1 VEQAFQACT
10 ETVLGS
16 GFNPEV
22 RRGKLKETLADYQN
36 PQQEPGSERRLLLVF
51 VVTFVVLMV
60 FQPLLKK
67 FMPQPTAPQPQ
78 NQPVPAQ
85 TAAVSPAP
93 VASAPAAIAPANTIT
108 KQASTETETV
118 IENDL
123 YRITFTNRG
132 AQVKSWIL
140 KKFDNDAQNGR
151 LDLVNTAA
159 AQKYGYPLSLWT
171 YDETLRNRIK
181 SALYVSRTG
190 EIFTG
195 PGANTTAAAYELDAA
210 GQTLKAPAS
219 INFEYADQDLV
230 IRKTFHFDHTYVVNV
245 QTSVIYKG
253 AEVFAAPAWPS
264 GFGDQ
269 VTAAAYAAATI
280 DLHNDASTERSG
292 YIFFPNYVSRLA
304 VKAISGGNTIKGPF
318 EWAGTGDQYFTAIF
332 IPDDPTI
339 AAMVTLHNA
348 MEIPQKPGFNPVGA
362 SSKDTANIDLLGAA
376 VGNLRGPTTERM
388 YVGPKE
394 LAVLDAVP
402 VPTIKNDSPDL
413 RGIVNFGWWGILSRP
428 LFLWLKWTFKHIVPN
443 WGWAIVIQTLII
455 TIALLP
461 LRITQM
467 KSMLKMQRVAP
478 QIKSIQ
484 EKYKKYSLRDP
495 RKAAMN
501 EEISALYKKE
511 GVNPAGGCLPML
523 IQFPF
528 LIAYYRMLGVAL
540 ELRHAHWLWI
550 TDLSASDWVLPILM
564 VVSMVVVQRMTP
576 QAGMD
581 PAQQKMLTVMMPLMM
596 GFIFFKLAAGLNLYY
611 TESNLISIAQQ
622 AIMNR
627 TKLGREMREMLEK
640 RARKKDK

>member
-1 VEQAFQACT
+1 
-10 ETVLGS
+10 
-16 GFNPEV
+16 
-22 RRGKLKETLADYQN
+22 LADFQN

-51 VVTFVVLMV
+51 LVTFLVIMV
-60 FQPLLKK
+60 SQPLLKK
-67 FMPQPTAPQPQ
+67 YMPQPPVPQPQ
-78 NQPVPAQ
+78 NQPAPAQ
-85 TAAVSPAP
+85 TAAASPAS
-93 VASAPAAIAPANTIT
+93 VASVPAAIAPANTIT
-108 KQASTETETV
+108 KQASAEAETV

-140 KKFDNDAQNGR
+140 KKFNNDAQNGL
-151 LDLVNTAA
+151 LDLVNSAA

-171 YDETLRNRIK
+171 YDETLRNRLN
-181 SALYVSRTG
+181 SALYVASN
-190 EIFTG
+190 E
-195 PGANTTAAAYELDAA
+195 
-210 GQTLKAPAS
+210 GQLSAPAQ
-219 INFEYADQDLV
+219 ITFEYADQDLV
-230 IRKTFHFDHTYVVNV
+230 IRKSFRFDHTYLLTVETFV
-245 QTSVIYKG
+245 TYKG
-253 AEVFAAPAWPS
+253 AEIFAAPAWPA

-269 VTAAAYAAATI
+269 ITPASYAAARI
-280 DLHNDASTERSG
+280 DYHNDASTERSG

-304 VKAISGGNTIKGPF
+304 VKAISGDSTIKGPF

-332 IPDDPTI
+332 IPNDPTT
-339 AAMVTLHNA
+339 AAMVTLRNA
-348 MEIPQKPGFNPVGA
+348 LEIPQKPGFNPVGA
-362 SSKDTANIDLLGAA
+362 SSKDTANVDVLGAA
-376 VGNLRGPTTERM
+376 VGSLRGPTTERM

-394 LAVLDAVP
+394 LAVLDAVS
-402 VPTIKNDSPDL
+402 VPAIKNDNPDL
-413 RGIVNFGWWGILSRP
+413 RGIVDFGWWGILSRP
-428 LFLWLKWTFKHIVPN
+428 LFLWLKWTYKHIVPN
-443 WGWAIVIQTLII
+443 WGWAIVLQTLII

-540 ELRHAHWLWI
+540 DLRHAHWLWI
-550 TDLSASDWVLPILM
+550 TDLSARDPYFLLPILM
-564 VVSMVVVQRMTP
+564 VVSMFAMQRMTP

-581 PAQQKMLTVMMPLMM
+581 PAQQRMMTWMMPLMM
-596 GFIFFKLAAGLNLYY
+596 GFIFFNLQAGLNLYY
-611 TESNLISIAQQ
+611 AETNLISIAQQ

>member
-1 VEQAFQACT
+1 LPDF
-10 ETVLGS
+10 
-16 GFNPEV
+16 
-22 RRGKLKETLADYQN
+22 KN
-36 PQQEPGSERRLLLVF
+36 PQQEPGTERRLLLVF
-51 VVTFVVLMV
+51 VLTFVVLMI

-67 FMPQPTAPQPQ
+67 YMPQSPAAQPQ
-78 NQPVPAQ
+78 SQRAPAQ
-85 TAAVSPAP
+85 TASVSPAP
-93 VASAPAAIAPANTIT
+93 TPTPSAAAQTSANTVT

-140 KKFDNDAQNGR
+140 KKFDNDAQNGL
-151 LDLVNTAA
+151 LDLVNPLAA
-159 AQKYGYPLSLWT
+159 PKFGYPLSLWT
-171 YDETLRNRIK
+171 YDETLRNRLN
-181 SALYVSRTG
+181 SALYVTSNEG
-190 EIFTG
+190 H
-195 PGANTTAAAYELDAA
+195 LS
-210 GQTLKAPAS
+210 APAS
-219 INFEYADQDLV
+219 VTFEYSDQDLV
-230 IRKTFHFDHTYVVNV
+230 VRKTFRFDHTYVLNV
-245 QTSVIYKG
+245 ETSVVYKG
-253 AEVFAAPAWPS
+253 AETFAPPAWPS

-269 VTAAAYAAATI
+269 VTPAAYAAARI
-280 DLHNDASTERSG
+280 DYHNDASGERTALV
-292 YIFFPNYVSRLA
+292 FPSFVSRLA
-304 VKAISGGNTIKGPF
+304 VKSISGGNTIKGPF
-318 EWAGTGDQYFTAIF
+318 EWAGVGDQYFTAIF
-332 IPDDPTI
+332 IPSDPSS
-339 AAMVTLHNA
+339 AALATLHYTI
-348 MEIPQKPGFNPVGA
+348 EIPQKPGINPVGA
-362 SSKDTANIDLLGAA
+362 SSKEIATVDVLGAA
-376 VGNLRGPTTERM
+376 VGDLRGPTTERM

-394 LAVLDAVP
+394 LAVLDAVS

-413 RGIVNFGWWGILSRP
+413 RGIVDFGWWGILSRP
-428 LFLWLKWTFKHIVPN
+428 LFLWLKWTYSHIVHN
-443 WGWAIVIQTLII
+443 WGWAIVLQTLII

-467 KSMLKMQRVAP
+467 KSMLKMQRIGP

-540 ELRHAHWLWI
+540 DLRHAHWLWV
-550 TDLSASDWVLPILM
+550 TDLSARDPYFLLPILM
-564 VVSMVVVQRMTP
+564 VVSMFAMQRMTP

-581 PAQQKMLTVMMPLMM
+581 PQQQKMMTWMMPLFM
-596 GFIFFKLAAGLNLYY
+596 GFLFFNFAAGLNLYY
-611 TESNLISIAQQ
+611 AETNLISIAQQ

-627 TKLGREMREMLEK
+627 TKIGREMREMMEK

>member
-1 VEQAFQACT
+1 
-10 ETVLGS
+10 
-16 GFNPEV
+16 
-22 RRGKLKETLADYQN
+22 LAEYQN
-36 PQQEPGSERRLLLVF
+36 PQQEPGTERRLL
-51 VVTFVVLMV
+51 VVIVITFVVLLV
-60 FQPLLKK
+60 SQPLLKK
-67 FMPQPTAPQPQ
+67 YMPAPPAQPQ
-78 NQPVPAQ
+78 NQPAQPQPA
-85 TAAVSPAP
+85 AAPPSA
-93 VASAPAAIAPANTIT
+93 APAAMAAPLTPSAVT
-108 KQASTETETV
+108 KHASAETETV

-123 YRITFTNRG
+123 YKITFTNRG

-140 KKFDNDAQNGR
+140 KKFDNDAQNG
-151 LDLVNTAA
+151 LLELVNNAA
-159 AQKYGYPLSLWT
+159 AQRFGYPLSLFT
-171 YDETLRNRIK
+171 YDEALRTRIN
-181 SALYVSRTG
+181 SALYVASG
-190 EIFTG
+190 EGHLT
-195 PGANTTAAAYELDAA
+195 
-210 GQTLKAPAS
+210 APAK
-219 INFEYADQDLV
+219 ITFEYADQDLV
-230 IRKTFHFDHTYVVNV
+230 IRKTFSFDHTYVLKVE
-245 QTSVIYKG
+245 TSVLYKG
-253 AEVFAAPAWPS
+253 AEIFAAPAWPA

-269 VTAAAYAAATI
+269 VAPPSYAASGI
-280 DLHNDASTERSG
+280 DYHNDASTERSG
-292 YIFFPNYVSRLA
+292 YIFFPNYVSRLS

-332 IPDDPTI
+332 IPDDPAA
-339 AAMVTLHNA
+339 AAMVTLHGA

-362 SSKDTANIDLLGAA
+362 GSKDTANVDLLGAA

-394 LAVLDAVP
+394 LAVLDVVP

-428 LFLWLKWTFKHIVPN
+428 LFLWLKWTYNHMVHN

-455 TIALLP
+455 TVALLP

-467 KSMLKMQRVAP
+467 KSMLKMQRIQP
-478 QIKSIQ
+478 QIKNIQ

-550 TDLSASDWVLPILM
+550 TDLSASDWVLPLLM
-564 VVSMVVVQRMTP
+564 VVSMIVVQRMTP

-581 PAQQKMLTVMMPLMM
+581 PTQQKMLTVMMPLMM

-622 AIMNR
+622 AVMNR

-640 RARKKDK
+640 RARKKEK